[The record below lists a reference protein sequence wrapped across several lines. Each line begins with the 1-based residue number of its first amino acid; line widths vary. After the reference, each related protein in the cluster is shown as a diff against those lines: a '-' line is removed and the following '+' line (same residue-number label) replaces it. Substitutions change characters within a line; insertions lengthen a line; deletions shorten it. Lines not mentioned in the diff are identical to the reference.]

1 MKNVS
6 TLMDKAERPIRAVQ
20 FGTGNF
26 LRAFADWML
35 EIVNEK
41 TDWNGSVVMVK
52 STGHGSLSAL
62 KGQDC
67 VYTVALRGLENG
79 APVERFCTV
88 TCVSDALACPA
99 EYDRVLALAKLPEL
113 RFVLSNTTEAGIA
126 WDERDEAADR
136 PPRSF
141 PAKLTQLLYA
151 RAQAFD
157 YAGNKGLIILPMEL
171 IDDNGGALRTL
182 VVRYAEKWALGE
194 RFLNWLDESC
204 AFASTL
210 VDRIVTGKPADADAL
225 CAKLGVQDDCLVAA
239 EPYMSWVI
247 ACDREIEEELP
258 LQKAGLPVIY
268 AQDLA
273 PYRTRKVR
281 LLNGAHT
288 SFVPAAY
295 LAGFDI
301 VRDAVLDPD
310 FGRFIRK
317 TLEKEILPTIGQP
330 EEELRAF
337 ANSVLE
343 RFANP
348 YIDHSLLAICLNS
361 VSKWRA
367 RILPTLLDDVKK
379 NGEIP
384 QNLAFSLA
392 ALLELYS
399 GKAQGGEMRCLRGE
413 QPYVLRDED
422 NSLRSIEQFR
432 EDLPRLLACKTLWG
446 MNLNEIPGFA
456 ACVAHWR
463 ERIRKDGVQA
473 CIGELGA

>member
-6 TLMDKAERPIRAVQ
+6 TLADKAERPVRVVQ

-41 TDWNGSVVMVK
+41 TDWNGNVVMVK
-52 STGHGSLSAL
+52 STDHGSLSAL
-62 KGQDC
+62 RGQNC

-79 APVERFCTV
+79 ETVEKFCTV
-88 TCVSDALACPA
+88 TCVSDALDCRT

-136 PPRSF
+136 PPHSF

-157 YAGNKGLIILPMEL
+157 YAKEKGLIVLPMEL
-171 IDDNGGALRTL
+171 IDDNGGALRAL
-182 VVRYAEKWALGE
+182 VVRYAQKWALGE
-194 RFLNWLDESC
+194 RFLNWLEGSC

-225 CAKLGVQDDCLVAA
+225 CARLGAQDDCLVAA

-247 ACDREIEEELP
+247 ACDREIEGELP

-268 AQDLA
+268 AQGLA

-295 LAGFDI
+295 LAEFDI
-301 VRDAVLDPD
+301 VRDAVFDPD

-317 TLEKEILPTIGQP
+317 TLEKEIMPTIDQP

-337 ANSVLE
+337 ADSVLE

-399 GKAQGGEMRCLRGE
+399 GTVHGGQMDCLRGE
-413 QPYVLRDED
+413 RSFALRDEEEA
-422 NSLRSIEQFR
+422 LRSIEQFR
-432 EDLPRLLACKTLWG
+432 ENLPQLLACKTLWG
-446 MNLNEIPGFA
+446 MDLNDIPGFA

-463 ERIRKDGVQA
+463 ERIREDGVRA
-473 CIGELGA
+473 CIRELGA

>member
-1 MKNVS
+1 M
-6 TLMDKAERPIRAVQ
+6 
-20 FGTGNF
+20 
-26 LRAFADWML
+26 
-35 EIVNEK
+35 
-41 TDWNGSVVMVK
+41 
-52 STGHGSLSAL
+52 
-62 KGQDC
+62 
-67 VYTVALRGLENG
+67 
-79 APVERFCTV
+79 
-88 TCVSDALACPA
+88 
-99 EYDRVLALAKLPEL
+99 
-113 RFVLSNTTEAGIA
+113 
-126 WDERDEAADR
+126 
-136 PPRSF
+136 
-141 PAKLTQLLYA
+141 
-151 RAQAFD
+151 
-157 YAGNKGLIILPMEL
+157 LPMEL

-247 ACDREIEEELP
+247 ACGREIEEELP

-317 TLEKEILPTIGQP
+317 TLEKEILPTIDQP

-367 RILPTLLDDVKK
+367 RILTTLLDDVKK

-413 QPYVLRDED
+413 QLYVLRDEE
-422 NSLRSIEQFR
+422 NSLCSIEQFR

>member
-6 TLMDKAERPIRAVQ
+6 TLMDKAERPIRVVQ

-41 TDWNGSVVMVK
+41 TDWNGSVVMAK

-79 APVERFCTV
+79 APVGRFCTV
-88 TCVSDALACPA
+88 TCVSDVLVCSA

-126 WDERDEAADR
+126 WDERDEATDR

-157 YAGNKGLIILPMEL
+157 YAGNKGLIMLPMEL

-204 AFASTL
+204 TFASTL
-210 VDRIVTGKPADADAL
+210 VDRIVTGKPADAAAL
-225 CAKLGVQDDCLVAA
+225 CTKLGVQDDCLVAA

-258 LQKAGLPVIY
+258 LQKVGLPVIY

-317 TLEKEILPTIGQP
+317 TLEKEILPTIDQP

-384 QNLAFSLA
+384 QSLTFSLA

-432 EDLPRLLACKTLWG
+432 EDLPRLLAGKTLWG
-446 MNLNEIPGFA
+446 MNLNEIPDFA

>member
-1 MKNVS
+1 MLQDPDGQFIGLTV
-6 TLMDKAERPIRAVQ
+6 AEDI
-20 FGTGNF
+20 
-26 LRAFADWML
+26 AFAL
-35 EIVNEK
+35 ENSCTPQKEMHEITRRAAELVHIEDHLDYAPHELSGGQK
-41 TDWNGSVVMVK
+41 QRVSLAGVMVDQVK
-52 STGHGSLSAL
+52 ILL
-62 KGQDC
+62 FD
-67 VYTVALRGLENG
+67 E
-79 APVERFCTV
+79 P
-88 TCVSDALACPA
+88 LANLDPA
-99 EYDRVLALAKLPEL
+99 
-113 RFVLSNTTEAGIA
+113 AG
-126 WDERDEAADR
+126 
-136 PPRSF
+136 
-141 PAKLTQLLYA
+141 KQT
-151 RAQAFD
+151 
-157 YAGNKGLIILPMEL
+157 MEL

-317 TLEKEILPTIGQP
+317 TLEKEILPTIDQP